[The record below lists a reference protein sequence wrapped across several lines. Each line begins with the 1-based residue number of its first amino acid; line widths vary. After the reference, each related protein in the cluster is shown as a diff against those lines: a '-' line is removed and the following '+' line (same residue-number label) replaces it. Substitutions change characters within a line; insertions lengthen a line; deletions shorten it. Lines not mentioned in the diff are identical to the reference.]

1 MLRKTRIESC
11 GQALN
16 FEWIY
21 CKRLGDPSS
30 VIIMTSLRRIIF
42 NYMFVTEPDG
52 DLKCAICLEV
62 AQDPTQ
68 HGKCG
73 KLFCSECIDKNGN
86 MPCPI
91 CRAENPQYFAD
102 GKSKLIK
109 TIDTA

>member
-1 MLRKTRIESC
+1 
-11 GQALN
+11 
-16 FEWIY
+16 
-21 CKRLGDPSS
+21 
-30 VIIMTSLRRIIF
+30 MTSLRKTIF
-42 NYMFVTEPDG
+42 NYKFVTEPDG
-52 DLKCAICLEV
+52 DLTFAICLEV

-86 MPCPI
+86 MPCLS

-109 TIDTA
+109 LLIRHKKYILLWKLNDFH